1 MTPRPVSIANDVG
14 APPSASPSPAPAP
27 APAPAPLAAGD
38 ELLVERA
45 ESAGAP
51 SVLLARR
58 EARRHRLRLTFNPLL
73 SGTAH
78 SGDMSRALIADG
90 RETVGALERPALTPR
105 PSRNPSPHPSPNP

>member
-1 MTPRPVSIANDVG
+1 MQAQAGRQLSWR
-14 APPSASPSPAPAP
+14 PAPVAHKIQLV
-27 APAPAPLAAGD
+27 ARGDREVD

-105 PSRNPSPHPSPNP
+105 PSRNASPHPSPNP